1 MLFYKKWRNKK
12 FKEKPQEQ
20 WINAGFFVLSSGAIK
35 YISGDKCAWE
45 EKPMENLA
53 EKGEFSVYFHN
64 GFWQPM
70 DTLRDKNLLQ
80 KLWDDGKAPWKT
92 WQ

>member
-1 MLFYKKWRNKK
+1 MLNNGEIKS

-20 WINAGFFVLSSGAIK
+20 WINAGFFVLSSDAIN
-35 YISGDKCAWE
+35 YVSGDRCAWE
-45 EKPMENLA
+45 EKPMESLA
-53 EKGEFSVYFHN
+53 KKGEFSVYFHN